1 MPSPGVQSPT
11 AWARSFFGNLSLR
24 VFAGLITG
32 GFCLRGFVYFV
43 NAKAAAFT
51 RRNGSSIKP
60 GCRDEHV
67 NAVKITRQSKS
78 NLALAFISLGRER
91 KRDINI
97 FYAFCRVVDDIAD
110 SSELNVAEKRQ
121 RLAAWRE
128 MLRSTIPGEPA
139 VAHEV
144 RCLIDKYSLS
154 IEMLDEIISVVY

>member
-1 MPSPGVQSPT
+1 MLSPGVQSTT
-11 AWARSFFGNLSLR
+11 AWGRSFFGNSSLL
-24 VFAGLITG
+24 VSAGLLPG
-32 GFCLRGFVYFV
+32 GFWIRGFVYFV

-67 NAVKITRQSKS
+67 NPVKITRQSKS

-110 SSELNVAEKRQ
+110 SSKLNVAEKRQ
-121 RLAAWRE
+121 RLAAWRA

-139 VAHEV
+139 HAHDV
-144 RCLIDKYSLS
+144 RCWI
-154 IEMLDEIISVVY
+154 V